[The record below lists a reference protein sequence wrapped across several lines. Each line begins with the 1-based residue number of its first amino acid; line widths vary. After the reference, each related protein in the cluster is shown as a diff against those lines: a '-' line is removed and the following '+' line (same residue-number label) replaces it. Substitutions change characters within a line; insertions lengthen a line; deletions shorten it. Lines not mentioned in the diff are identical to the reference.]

1 MVASGSPNR
10 EADARDVMQQFVKC
24 FTNLKLYPL
33 EHAHCR
39 ASLGHFSSR
48 LQRFLRRHEVLRLTV
63 SQVALATEGEVVYE
77 ADQRSDNLAFRL
89 YVDGLR
95 EITIRTGATAKEA
108 ERLAIVF
115 YRAIVDPSLD
125 CTTLLWEADLT
136 HIEYQALN
144 ALAEAWEQ
152 QDFLDSDSLD
162 LLESMNQD
170 VDKTAAALAAGGL
183 SFELTDG
190 AAEASQPRIQGTEIQ
205 AEEGEEFFGAK
216 PEELRAFQD
225 DVLSWGPDRLLRQTI
240 ATTLDGLAQEPKI
253 VTQESVSWF
262 LRESLE
268 VAIRSSD
275 MESLGELLER
285 YHGELQLADEDEEEV
300 FEYVFAWLRE
310 EENAGRV
317 VNMALNGAMGGP
329 AAFFKVSTFFG
340 ADETRLL
347 AATLVAFRDTKD
359 WRDALFERLGAQAA
373 GQPKSLLFLLE
384 TDHEE
389 LAVGT
394 LALAGA
400 HLQGEDLLQI
410 IEVGR
415 AHPQPAAQTAARQL
429 WLEKT
434 PAGLTETALRKLK
447 SDDREAR
454 LKGLQIVLELRYKGA
469 TEQLKEIVDGGDFL
483 GRDADERRAFLSALR
498 QLAGTASVAF
508 LQKQTKRTTRFFN
521 RAAAKEL
528 RAQAQAE
535 LDALKKDRS

>member
-1 MVASGSPNR
+1 MVTSAQPSR
-10 EADARDVMQQFVKC
+10 EKDARDVMQQFVKC

-33 EHAHCR
+33 EHAHCQ

-48 LQRFLRRHEVLRLTV
+48 LQRFLRRHEVLRLTI
-63 SQVALATEGEVVYE
+63 SQVALATEGEIVYE
-77 ADQRSDNLAFRL
+77 AEQRSDNLAFRL

-95 EITIRTGATAKEA
+95 ELTIRTGTTAKEA

-125 CTTLLWEADLT
+125 CTTLLWEADLA

-152 QDFLDSDSLD
+152 QDFLSEDALD
-162 LLESMNQD
+162 LLESMNRD
-170 VDKTAAALAAGGL
+170 VEKTAAALQSGGL

-190 AAEASQPRIQGTEIQ
+190 AAEATGPQLQGTNIE
-205 AEEGEEFFGAK
+205 ADEGEFLGAT
-216 PEELRAFQD
+216 PEELHSFRD
-225 DVLSWGPDRLLRQTI
+225 DILSWGPDRLLRQTI
-240 ATTLDGLAQEPKI
+240 ATALDGMAQEPKI
-253 VTQESVSWF
+253 VTPESVSWF
-262 LRESLE
+262 LRESVE

-317 VNMALNGAMGGP
+317 VNMALNGALGGP
-329 AAFFKVSTFFG
+329 AAFFRVSKFFG
-340 ADETRLL
+340 EDETRLL
-347 AATLVAFRDTKD
+347 AATLIAFRDTKD
-359 WRDALFERLGAQAA
+359 WRDALFERLGTQVA

-389 LAVGT
+389 LALGT
-394 LALAGA
+394 LALAGTR
-400 HLQGEDLLQI
+400 LTGEALEQV
-410 IEVGR
+410 IEAGR
-415 AHPQPAAQTAARQL
+415 QHPQPAAQKAARQL

-434 PAGLTETALRKLK
+434 PAGRIEISTKQLK
-447 SDDREAR
+447 SSDRQQR
-454 LKGLQIVLELRYKGA
+454 LLGLQAVLELRHKGV
-469 TEQLKEIVDGGDFL
+469 TELLKEIVSGNDFL
-483 GRDADERRAFLSALR
+483 TRDAEERRAFLSALR

-508 LQKQTKRTTRFFN
+508 LQKQTKRTTRLFN

-535 LDALKKDRS
+535 LDALKKERS

>member
-1 MVASGSPNR
+1 MVASAQPSR
-10 EADARDVMQQFVKC
+10 EKDARDVMQQFVKC

-63 SQVALATEGEVVYE
+63 SQVALATEGEIVYE
-77 ADQRSDNLAFRL
+77 AEQRSDNLAFRL

-95 EITIRTGATAKEA
+95 ELTIRTGTTAKEA

-125 CTTLLWEADLT
+125 CTTLLWEADLE

-152 QDFLDSDSLD
+152 QDFLSGDALE

-170 VDKTAAALAAGGL
+170 VEKTAAALNSGGL

-190 AAEASQPRIQGTEIQ
+190 AAEASGPKLQGTSIEADEGEFLGAT
-205 AEEGEEFFGAK
+205 AEE
-216 PEELRAFQD
+216 LSAFRD

-240 ATTLDGLAQEPKI
+240 ATALDGMAQEPKI
-253 VTQESVSWF
+253 VTPSLVSWF
-262 LRESLE
+262 LRESVE

-285 YHGELQLADEDEEEV
+285 YHGELQLADEEEEEV

-329 AAFFKVSTFFG
+329 AAFFRVSKFFG
-340 ADETRLL
+340 EDETRLL
-347 AATLVAFRDTKD
+347 AATLIAFRDTKD
-359 WRDALFERLGAQAA
+359 WRDALFERLGPQVV

-389 LAVGT
+389 LSVGT
-394 LALAGA
+394 LAVGGA
-400 HLQGEDLLQI
+400 RLKGEDLEKV
-410 IEVGR
+410 IEAGR
-415 AHPQPAAQTAARQL
+415 NHPQPAAQKAARQL

-434 PAGLTETALRKLK
+434 PAGRIEVSTRQLK
-447 SDDREAR
+447 SSDREQR
-454 LKGLQIVLELRYKGA
+454 LIGLQAILELRHKGA
-469 TEQLKEIVDGGDFL
+469 AQLLKEIVSGNDFL
-483 GRDADERRAFLSALR
+483 NRDAEERRAFLSALR

-508 LQKQTKRTTRFFN
+508 LQKQTKRTTRLFN

-528 RAQAQAE
+528 RQQAQAE
-535 LDALKKDRS
+535 LDALKKERS

>member
-10 EADARDVMQQFVKC
+10 ESDARDVMQQFVKC

-95 EITIRTGATAKEA
+95 EITIRTGTTAKES

-125 CTTLLWEADLT
+125 CTTLLWEADLA

-152 QDFLDSDSLD
+152 QDFLDADSLE

-170 VDKTAAALAAGGL
+170 VEQTAASLAEGGL

-190 AAEASQPRIQGTEIQ
+190 AAEASQPRIEGTTIQ
-205 AEEGEEFFGAK
+205 AEEGEFFGAK

-240 ATTLDGLAQEPKI
+240 ATALDGLSQEPEI
-253 VTQESVSWF
+253 ITQGGVSWF

-300 FEYVFAWLRE
+300 FEYVFEWIRQ
-310 EENAGRV
+310 EENAGRI
-317 VNMALNGAMGGP
+317 VNMALNGALGGP
-329 AAFFKVSTFFG
+329 SAFFKVSNFFG
-340 ADETRLL
+340 DDETRLL

-359 WRDALFERLGAQAA
+359 WRDAIFERLGSKVSS
-373 GQPKSLLFLLE
+373 QPKSVEFLLQ

-389 LAVGT
+389 VAVGA

-400 HLQGEDLLQI
+400 KLKGDALLRV
-410 IEVGR
+410 IEIGR
-415 AHPQPAAQTAARQL
+415 EHPQPAAQKAAHAL
-429 WLEKT
+429 YLEKT
-434 PAGLTETALRKLK
+434 PAGQIKVYTGKLAS
-447 SDDREAR
+447 SDRDQR
-454 LKGLQIVLELRYKGA
+454 LLGLAGLVELQHKPAAEMIKKIVSGS
-469 TEQLKEIVDGGDFL
+469 DFL
-483 GRDADERRAFLSALR
+483 NRDKNERQAFLSALR
-498 QLAGTASVAF
+498 VLAGTASVAF
-508 LQKQTKRTTRFFN
+508 LQTQTKRTTRLFN

-528 RAQAQAE
+528 RAQAEAE
-535 LDALKKDRS
+535 LAALKRDRS